1 MTRILYVS
9 ASARSTSS
17 YSRKLGSE
25 LLEHL
30 SKKHPNASI
39 ENCDIA
45 EGLPFVTEAWT
56 EANFTAAADRSAAQ
70 NATLQASDSFVQSL
84 QAADILVIATPMY
97 NFSVPATLK
106 AWIDQIA
113 RANVT
118 FRYTE
123 DGPVGL
129 LENKKAYIVVTSGG
143 TEVGGTKDFGTG
155 FLVHVLGFVGITDVQ
170 VINAGLLMADETAAL
185 NNARSAIKAA

>member
-1 MTRILYVS
+1 M
-9 ASARSTSS
+9 
-17 YSRKLGSE
+17 
-25 LLEHL
+25 
-30 SKKHPNASI
+30 
-39 ENCDIA
+39 
-45 EGLPFVTEAWT
+45 TEAWT

-155 FLVHVLGFVGITDVQ
+155 FLVHVLDFVGITDVQ